1 MKNYPFISIVIPV
14 KNEEVLIGECLK
26 SLKQLNY
33 PQTQFEII
41 IPDGLSID
49 NTVEIAKSYGAKVV
63 RNENQTVAPGRNVGF
78 QQSKGDFIAFSDA
91 DCVMDRNWLVNAVKY
106 FDDEKIA
113 GVGGPNLAPENES
126 SFGKAVRSLF
136 LLGSL
141 MSGSVYVTD
150 SKKVKAVNSVPGC
163 NVIYR
168 REALEKVMPTDE
180 TLLTCDD
187 VEINYQLIKIG
198 YKILY
203 VPDVIVR
210 HYRRDNPKK
219 FWRQIYRYA
228 IGRLQ
233 LGKRHKYAISPIH
246 IISGLAVPIFIFLA
260 AVSSFLNPVYL
271 LFLIGAILIALTVFA
286 ILSLIKERSLK
297 VASNVFLVAII
308 FIIAWS
314 SGFLKELMSPIKKT
328 AGK

>member
-1 MKNYPFISIVIPV
+1 MKNYPFVSIVIPA
-14 KNEEVLIGECLK
+14 KNEETLIEECLK

-33 PQTQFEII
+33 PGDQFEVII
-41 IPDGLSID
+41 SDGLSTD
-49 NTVEIAKSYGAKVV
+49 NTVEIAKSQGAKIVK
-63 RNENQTVAPGRNVGF
+63 NEAQTVAPGRNVGF
-78 QQSKGDFIAFSDA
+78 QHSKGKFIAFSDA
-91 DCVMDRNWLVNAVKY
+91 DCVMDRDWLANAVKY

-126 SFGKAVRSLF
+126 PFGKAVRLLF
-136 LLGSL
+136 LFGSL

-168 REALEKVMPTDE
+168 REALEKVMPADE

-187 VEINYQLIKIG
+187 VEINCQLIKRG

-233 LGKRHKYAISPIH
+233 IAKRHKDVISPIH
-246 IISGLAVPIFIFLA
+246 IVAGLSVPIFIFLS
-260 AVSSFLNPVYL
+260 VVSFLLNPGYL
-271 LFLIGAILIALTVFA
+271 LFVLGAILIALMVFSSM
-286 ILSLIKERSLK
+286 SLVREKSLK
-297 VASNVFLVAII
+297 VALNVFLATII
-308 FIIAWS
+308 FTIAWS
-314 SGFLKELMSPIKKT
+314 AGFLKELVSPIKKT